1 MIRTLNML
9 PANMAAAADGV
20 TMHRSNGWD
29 AADSLRMQSSN
40 ADSDLELTALLLL
53 PLPAERET
61 EERLAYERRGHALP
75 MNAS

>member
-1 MIRTLNML
+1 ML

-29 AADSLRMQSSN
+29 AADSLRIQSSN
-40 ADSDLELTALLLL
+40 AESDLELMDMLLL
-53 PLPAERET
+53 PLP
-61 EERLAYERRGHALP
+61 